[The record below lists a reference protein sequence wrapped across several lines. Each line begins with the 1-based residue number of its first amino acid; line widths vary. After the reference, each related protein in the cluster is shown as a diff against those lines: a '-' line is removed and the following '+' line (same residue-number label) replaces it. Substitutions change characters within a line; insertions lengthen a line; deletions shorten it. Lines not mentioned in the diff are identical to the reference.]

1 MDIKDPTTHP
11 VQLYLSAH
19 IQLGEVLE
27 RLLVYTG
34 RARLTVSTFSTGEE
48 FLRRLH
54 RIREKGMITHAT
66 LYCDHKAA
74 EKTARIYP
82 MLTAVYDEVKFCPNH
97 SKVMIIEGT
106 ERTVVVMTSQN
117 QTRGNRLENYTI
129 LKGGLIAPR
138 LLRILNKLETFEP
151 PWSKNNEIKSSNS
164 STI

>member
-1 MDIKDPTTHP
+1 MVIFDPSLYSVQVFLTAH
-11 VQLYLSAH
+11 VQL
-19 IQLGEVLE
+19 GDVLE
-27 RLLVYTG
+27 DLLQYTG
-34 RARLTVSTFSTGEE
+34 RAQLTVSTFSTGEE

-106 ERTVVVMTSQN
+106 KETVVVMTSQN

-129 LKGGLIAPR
+129 LKGEGIAPT
-138 LLRILNKLETFEP
+138 LLGILNELETFEP